1 MMFYSVIKDR
11 NHSVAGEQ
19 TELGFIMSSEIS
31 WAQKGCAYTQKGFYL
46 YPERLVLTPR
56 KVYTYTQKG

>member
-31 WAQKGCAYTQKGFYL
+31 RTQKGCAYTQKDCTYAQKVLYL
-46 YPERLVLTPR
+46 HP
-56 KVYTYTQKG
+56 